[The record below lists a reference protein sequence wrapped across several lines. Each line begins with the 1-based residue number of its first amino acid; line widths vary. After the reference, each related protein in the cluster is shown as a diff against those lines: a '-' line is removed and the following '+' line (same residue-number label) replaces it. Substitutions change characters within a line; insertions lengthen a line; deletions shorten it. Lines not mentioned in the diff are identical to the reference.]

1 MTDRRTDNGHGLAR
15 EEARDI
21 ALAGEFALGL
31 LDGARQRRAALR
43 LATDPEF
50 ADLVGWWRTQLDGL
64 ARTSAAEA
72 APEDLL
78 LRIDATLD
86 ARAAA
91 GRPVEASRLTSDRG
105 YVSEALAWWRRLA
118 AGAGLVAAGAVA
130 ALLLVLLRP
139 AADDPATSIERFAL
153 LSDADGQPA
162 FLVEAVSDSAPVVR
176 PIGRP
181 VAPQDAV
188 FEIWLIEPDAAPRS
202 LGVLPVGEAYS
213 LPDEVNDSVGSTLAI
228 SLEPPGGSPT
238 GAPTGPVV
246 STAVFT
252 QP

>member
-1 MTDRRTDNGHGLAR
+1 MTDRTTGRPSDNAH
-15 EEARDI
+15 DV
-21 ALAGEFALGL
+21 ALAGEYALGL
-31 LDGARQRRAALR
+31 LEGSRQRQAALR

-64 ARTSAAEA
+64 ARTPAVEA

-86 ARAAA
+86 ARADA
-91 GRPVEASRLTSDRG
+91 GTPAEASRLTSDRG
-105 YVSEALAWWRRLA
+105 HVAAALAWWRRLA
-118 AGAGLVAAGAVA
+118 AGFGLVAAGAVA
-130 ALLLVLLRP
+130 ALLVILLRP
-139 AADDPATSIERFAL
+139 VADDQATAIDRFAL
-153 LSDADGQPA
+153 LSGADGQPA
-162 FLVEAVSDSAPVVR
+162 FLVEAVADSAPVVR

-181 VAPQDAV
+181 VAPEDAV
-188 FEIWLIEPDAAPRS
+188 FEIWLIEPEQAPRS
-202 LGVLPVGEAYS
+202 LGVLPVGAAYS
-213 LPDEVNDSVGSTLAI
+213 LPEEVNESVGSTLAI